1 MDRLKYL
8 MERYETNDI
17 FVLNCRVPFDYN
29 DEKLNELSDEEYID
43 FIDKIEEEEYKEIS
57 KIVKERMENDNG
69 VRYSLDGLKKLLP
82 KDK

>member
-8 MERYETNDI
+8 MERYKTNDI
-17 FVLNCRVPFDYN
+17 FELDCRVPFDYN

-43 FIDKIEEEEYKEIS
+43 FIDKIEEEEHKEIS

-69 VRYSLDGLKKLLP
+69 VRYTLDV
-82 KDK
+82 